1 MGWGKIV
8 AAAVL
13 WTASA
18 AGAWG
23 QERFLC
29 TEPGTHRSQSKVLG
43 GRSARPAEAPY
54 QAAFKAGGGLCGGS
68 FIQPGHVLTAAHCLF
83 DEFGAQTP
91 AHLIRV
97 QHGSLELDGA
107 DRREIAVERV
117 HIAPGYDPGGH
128 EHDLAIL
135 ELAENAPLWFDELAA
150 PATPGLERS
159 LTRTGTC
166 AQASG
171 FGESVSG
178 GGAATKALQIVELPL
193 VDQSLCAQ
201 AISATGG
208 GLKAGMLCAG
218 YAQGGRDTCRGDS
231 GGALVASSPGGVV
244 PWLQIGVV
252 SWGVGACGR
261 PGSYG
266 VYTRVSAYVDWIRGV
281 VQGGG

>member
-107 DRREIAVERV
+107 DRREIAVARV
-117 HIAPGYDPGGH
+117 HVAPGYDPGGH

-178 GGAATKALQIVELPL
+178 GGRRRRLCRSWSCLWSIRASARRRSPRRGAGSRRGCSARATRR
-193 VDQSLCAQ
+193 
-201 AISATGG
+201 GG
-208 GLKAGMLCAG
+208 GTPAGATAG
-218 YAQGGRDTCRGDS
+218 GLWWRLLRGAWCPGCRS
-231 GGALVASSPGGVV
+231 G
-244 PWLQIGVV
+244 W
-252 SWGVGACGR
+252 
-261 PGSYG
+261 
-266 VYTRVSAYVDWIRGV
+266 
-281 VQGGG
+281 